1 MCTEVQ
7 RRQRRLRGNEQG
19 HGAGAAR
26 RTRRGASLEGRRG
39 GRFRAVVLRDGTC
52 GWELGREDSVG
63 STDLDGFEL
72 GCSLGCSLGRELGVS
87 LGIEFGCPLGC
98 EEGCEL
104 GTSLGF
110 EEG

>member
-1 MCTEVQ
+1 M
-7 RRQRRLRGNEQG
+7 
-19 HGAGAAR
+19 
-26 RTRRGASLEGRRG
+26 RRGASLEGRRG

-63 STDLDGFEL
+63 STDLNDFKL
-72 GCSLGCSLGRELGVS
+72 GCPLGCSLGRELGVS
-87 LGIEFGCPLGC
+87 LGIEFGCPLGYELGVSLGIELGC
-98 EEGCEL
+98 PLGCKEGCEL